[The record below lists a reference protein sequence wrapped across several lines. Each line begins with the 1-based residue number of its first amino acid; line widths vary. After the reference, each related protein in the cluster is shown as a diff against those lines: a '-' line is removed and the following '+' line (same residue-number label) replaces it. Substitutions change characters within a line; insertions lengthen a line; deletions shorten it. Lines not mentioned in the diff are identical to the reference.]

1 MTCSLSASI
10 PKNIFENLSYKSTGG
25 GQVDL
30 AYV

>member
-1 MTCSLSASI
+1 MTCSLSESI

-25 GQVDL
+25 AQVDL

>member
-10 PKNIFENLSYKSTGG
+10 PKNIFESFSYKSTGG

-30 AYV
+30 V